1 MSTSAGPDTSRPKP
15 LYMACSRP
23 YVSKPQYDYESYAS
37 VSFKSDGGADSI
49 SFHHWSLC
57 AYYDSRLW
65 IVGGLDQNSL
75 WLLYVVLSNL
85 SLSY

>member
-1 MSTSAGPDTSRPKP
+1 MSHASHIHDHGTS
-15 LYMACSRP
+15 
-23 YVSKPQYDYESYAS
+23 AS

-57 AYYDSRLW
+57 ACYDSRLW
-65 IVGGLDQNSL
+65 IVGGLNRNSL